1 MTHSAG
7 KAERPAFTAH
17 QYAFTAHIRDPE
29 RHPRP
34 PGVEA
39 RRMNIYVEL
48 FYNNVE
54 DFMAS
59 SYPVLRSIT
68 PDDRWHAMIRDYFA
82 RHRATTPLFPE
93 MPREFLHYLEHERAP
108 DPEDPPFLLEL
119 AHYEWVELALAMA
132 DDEPVPPGV
141 DRGGDLLSGRP
152 VLSPLAWPLA
162 YRYPVHRIG
171 PDFQPAE
178 EGTAPTFLLVYRDAG
193 DEVHFLEINPVTARL
208 LELIQAGE
216 DPSGEAM
223 LRRIAREMEHPDPG
237 IVIRGGAETL
247 RDLHRRGAVAGVRA
261 AGG

>member
-1 MTHSAG
+1 VTHSADG
-7 KAERPAFTAH
+7 AERPAFTAH

-68 PDDRWHAMIRDYFA
+68 PDERWHAMIRDYFA

-108 DPEDPPFLLEL
+108 DPEDPPFLYEL

-141 DRGGDLLSGRP
+141 DRDGDLLSGRP

-178 EGTAPTFLLVYRDAG
+178 AGPAPTFLLVYRDAG
-193 DEVHFLEINPVTARL
+193 DEVHFLEINPVTAHL

-223 LRRIAREMEHPDPG
+223 LRRIAREMDHPAPD
-237 IVIRGGAETL
+237 VVVRGGLETL
-247 RDLHRRGAVAGVRA
+247 QDLHRRGAVAGIR
-261 AGG
+261 AGGG